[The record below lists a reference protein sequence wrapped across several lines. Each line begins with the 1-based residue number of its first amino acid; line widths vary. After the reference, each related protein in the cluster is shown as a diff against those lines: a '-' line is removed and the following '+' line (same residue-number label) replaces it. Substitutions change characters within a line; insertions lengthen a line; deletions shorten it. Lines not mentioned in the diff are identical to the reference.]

1 MNTPAGLRFV
11 LVGNPNTGKS
21 TLFNALT
28 GQRQSVANYPGVTV
42 SKKLG
47 TAIWQGRSWEVV
59 DLPGSYS
66 LVPRS
71 PDERVTRD
79 ALLGEVAGVEPEV
92 VVCVVD
98 TSNLRRNLYLLSQVL
113 ELQLPTV
120 VALTKSDLLVQRGE
134 RLDVAALGR
143 ALGVPV
149 VALNVPLGQG
159 IDALQAELDAVRQM
173 MAAGDWR
180 AAGHRPL
187 PPEVYAALAQVDS
200 AGSAVE
206 GVPAESCERSSERRA
221 RAVGRLLR
229 RALDASLPDDG
240 QAGRVRQSLL
250 QQGVDLG
257 ALEADSRYGWVDA
270 TLRTVGAVSQA
281 ASGPSASGP
290 TATDAG
296 SSATGAGSSAAG
308 AGSAATGPAGLSLM
322 DRVDS
327 YLTHGVFG
335 GLFFLAIMFALFF
348 AVFQV
353 AEPAGTW
360 VDAGL
365 SGMNGVVES
374 VMDPGVFRDLLSEG
388 VIGGVGNFVVFLPQI
403 FVLFL
408 FIGLLESTGYMARAA
423 FLMDRVFSPLGLSG
437 KSFVP
442 LLSSFACAIPGIM
455 ATRIIERPRDRLLT
469 IMIAPLMSC
478 SARLPV
484 YSLMISTLF
493 PGQVWS
499 KALILLAMYLL
510 GVVVALVIVAIWKK
524 LIWRE
529 GSPEF
534 VLELPEFQFPQVW
547 DVLRRAGERSWE
559 FVVRAGTVIMALT
572 LLIWA
577 ANYFPRNDAMFV
589 EQEQQLET
597 WLSQLVATPPPADAQ
612 VVALEEQIARL
623 ELEIT
628 AQRQEHSYLGQAGK
642 WIAPVVRP
650 LGWDW
655 RIGCAALASFPA
667 REVIVTTLGILY
679 EVQDPEENVADLEL
693 ALKQATWPDSGLPV
707 FTIPVALSIM
717 VFFALCS
724 QCASTLAVIYQETR
738 SIWWPIL
745 SFVYMTVLAYVGAL
759 LTYQIGTWWL

>member
-47 TAIWQGRSWEVV
+47 AAIWQGRSWEVV

-66 LVPRS
+66 LAPRS

-79 ALLGEVAGVEPEV
+79 ALLGEIAGVEPEV
-92 VVCVVD
+92 VVCVID

-120 VALTKSDLLVQRGE
+120 VALTKSDLLVRRGE
-134 RLDVAALGR
+134 SLDVEALGR
-143 ALGVPV
+143 VLGVPV
-149 VALNVPLGQG
+149 VALNVPGGRG
-159 IDALQAELDAVRQM
+159 IEALQVELDAVRQVIKT
-173 MAAGDWR
+173 GDWR
-180 AAGHRPL
+180 APGHRPF
-187 PPEVYAALAQVDS
+187 PPEVYAALAQ
-200 AGSAVE
+200 AA
-206 GVPAESCERSSERRA
+206 GVPSDPGGGTLDTHRLA
-221 RAVGRLLR
+221 GRLLR
-229 RALDASLPDDG
+229 RVLDSSLSDDS
-240 QAGRVRQSLL
+240 QAARVRESLL
-250 QQGVDLG
+250 QQGLDLA
-257 ALEADSRYGWVDA
+257 ALETDARYGWVDA
-270 TLRTVGAVSQA
+270 TIRTIAAVPQA
-281 ASGPSASGP
+281 V
-290 TATDAG
+290 AG
-296 SSATGAGSSAAG
+296 SQPAAAGSQPAAAG
-308 AGSAATGPAGLSLM
+308 PVGLSWL
-322 DRVDS
+322 DRLDS
-327 YLTHGVFG
+327 LLTHGMFG

-353 AEPAGTW
+353 AEPAGAW

-510 GVVVALVIVAIWKK
+510 GVVVALIIVAIWKK

-534 VLELPEFQFPQVW
+534 LLELPEFQFPQVW

-577 ANYFPRNDAMFV
+577 ANYFPRNESMFV
-589 EQEQQLET
+589 EQHQQLDS

-612 VVALEEQIARL
+612 VAALEEQIARL

-679 EVQDPEENVADLEL
+679 EVQDPEENTDDLEL
-693 ALKQATWPDSGLPV
+693 ALKQATWPDSGLPI

-724 QCASTLAVIYQETR
+724 QCAATLAVIYQETR

>member
-1 MNTPAGLRFV
+1 MNHLAGLRFV

-28 GQRQSVANYPGVTV
+28 GQHQSVANYPGVTV

-47 TAIWQGRSWEVV
+47 SAVWQGRSWEVV

-71 PDERVTRD
+71 PDERITRD
-79 ALLGEVAGVEPEV
+79 ALLGQIAGVEPEV
-92 VVCVVD
+92 VVCVID
-98 TSNLRRNLYLLSQVL
+98 ASNLRRNLYLLSQVL

-120 VALTKSDLLVQRGE
+120 VAVTKVDLLMQRGE
-134 RLDVAALGR
+134 RLDPDALSR
-143 ALGVPV
+143 AVGVPV

-159 IDALQAELDAVRQM
+159 IGALQTQLETLRQ
-173 MAAGDWR
+173 AISAGQWR
-180 AAGHRPL
+180 AVGHRPL
-187 PPEVYAALAQVDS
+187 PPEVYAALAQVDMAS
-200 AGSAVE
+200 VGFDGVSLE
-206 GVPAESCERSSERRA
+206 GAEPSTERRA
-221 RAVGRLLR
+221 RAAGRLLR
-229 RALDASLPDDG
+229 RVLDTSLPEEGDV
-240 QAGRVRQSLL
+240 AGLRQSLL
-250 QQGVDLG
+250 QQGLDLG
-257 ALEADSRYGWVDA
+257 ALETDSRYGWVDA
-270 TLRTVGAVSQA
+270 TIRAIGGSPDAVVRAVADAPVTSKASLTPAVSR
-281 ASGPSASGP
+281 SA
-290 TATDAG
+290 D
-296 SSATGAGSSAAG
+296 
-308 AGSAATGPAGLSLM
+308 LSLM

-335 GLFFLAIMFALFF
+335 GLFFLAIMFALFY
-348 AVFQV
+348 AVFQI

-365 SGMNGVVES
+365 SWMNGTLES

-493 PGQVWS
+493 PGQIWS

-510 GVVVALVIVAIWKK
+510 GVVVALLIVAIWKK

-529 GSPEF
+529 SSPEF
-534 VLELPEFQFPQVW
+534 VLELPEFQLPRLWQ
-547 DVLRRAGERSWE
+547 VLRRAGERAGE

-572 LLIWA
+572 ILIWA
-577 ANYFPRNDAMFV
+577 ANYFPRNDAMVV
-589 EQEQQLET
+589 EQKLLLDHC
-597 WLSQLVATPPPADAQ
+597 LSQLVSTPPPTDAE
-612 VVALEEQIARL
+612 VAVLEEQIARL
-623 ELEIT
+623 ELEII
-628 AQRQEHSYLGQAGK
+628 AKRQEHSYLGQAGK

-679 EVQDPEENVADLEL
+679 EVQDPEENSDDLEL

-738 SIWWPIL
+738 SVWWPIL
-745 SFVYMTVLAYVGAL
+745 SFVYMTALAYLGAW
-759 LTYQIGTWWL
+759 LTYQVGTWWL